1 MMYFDRRHAGRELAR
16 HLKDYADRDDV
27 VVLGLPRGGVPV
39 AFEVAQALHV
49 PLDVF
54 LVRKL
59 GMPGNEE
66 YAMGAIASGG
76 VRVLVDEAV
85 RYFDIDPNVIDTAAE
100 RETRELQ
107 RREQLYRGD
116 RPQPALDGTISIVV
130 DDGLATGASMRAA
143 VTALRRLHPARIV
156 VAVPV
161 AAEDACEQ
169 LRTQADEVVC
179 PETPAGFCGVGQWY
193 QDFSQTSDDEVQQL
207 LQEAHSDASHVD
219 APSARRRSHVTAT
232 EATPP
237 SSEDKHV
244 AR

>member
-1 MMYFDRRHAGRELAR
+1 MMYRDRRHAGRELAR
-16 HLKDYADRDDV
+16 YLTHYADRDDV

-85 RYFDIDPNVIDTAAE
+85 RYFHIDPSVIDAAAE
-100 RETRELQ
+100 RESRELQ
-107 RREQLYRGD
+107 RREQAYRGG
-116 RPQPALDGTISIVV
+116 RPPPALEGTIILV

-143 VTALRRLHPARIV
+143 VTALRRLRPARIV

-161 AAEDACEQ
+161 AALDACEQ
-169 LRTQADEVVC
+169 LRTQVHEVVC
-179 PETPAGFCGVGQWY
+179 PETPAGFAGVGQWY
-193 QDFSQTSDDEVQQL
+193 QDFSQTDDEEVRRL
-207 LQEAHSDASHVD
+207 LDQARADATGAATADVPPRSNATLAD
-219 APSARRRSHVTAT
+219 AAPPPSAGKHAT
-232 EATPP
+232 
-237 SSEDKHV
+237 
-244 AR
+244 R